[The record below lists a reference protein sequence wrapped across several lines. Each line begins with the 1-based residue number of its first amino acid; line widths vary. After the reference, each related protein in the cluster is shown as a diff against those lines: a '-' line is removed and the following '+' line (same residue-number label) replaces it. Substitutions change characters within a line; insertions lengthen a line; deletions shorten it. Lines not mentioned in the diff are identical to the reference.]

1 MRYGTRDLPSVEV
14 GVFSE
19 FWIYFFMNLPGL
31 RTETIF
37 KEKTKLLFVIPSKWE
52 SLNKMTE
59 M

>member
-1 MRYGTRDLPSVEV
+1 MEPAICHLLKWE
-14 GVFSE
+14 FSRS
-19 FWIYFFMNLPGL
+19 FGFTFFMNLPGL